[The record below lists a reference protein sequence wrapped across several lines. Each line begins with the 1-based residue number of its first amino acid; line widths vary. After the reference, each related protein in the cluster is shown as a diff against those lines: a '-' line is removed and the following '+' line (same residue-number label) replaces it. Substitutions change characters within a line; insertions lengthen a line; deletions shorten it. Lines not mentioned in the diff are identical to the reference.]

1 MINNTT
7 HTILKFAP
15 DNIWFTSDTHFGHE
29 EIIRFTG
36 RPFASVEE
44 MDLDWF
50 DPACVDALRMI
61 VERTGAKIV
70 VSSSWRD
77 LQMEQLQKIW
87 AFIPMPG
94 ELAGTTPIWILTKKE
109 AIEHWIK
116 QHPDDCYVILDD
128 ADLGLD
134 NQIRTNPDTGLV
146 QKDAEKAITILNS
159 SNDGD
164 I

>member
-1 MINNTT
+1 MRY
-7 HTILKFAP
+7 ILLDFDGVLTSKTYSWQCYTNHCRK
-15 DNIWFTSDTHFGHE
+15 NIY
-29 EIIRFTG
+29 
-36 RPFASVEE
+36 
-44 MDLDWF
+44 DLDWF

-70 VSSSWRD
+70 VSSSWRA
-77 LQMEQLQKIW
+77 LQMELLQKIW

>member
-1 MINNTT
+1 MKF
-7 HTILKFAP
+7 ILLDFDGVVTSKTYSWQCYTNHCRK
-15 DNIWFTSDTHFGHE
+15 NIY
-29 EIIRFTG
+29 
-36 RPFASVEE
+36 
-44 MDLDWF
+44 DLDWF

-61 VERTGAKIV
+61 VERTGAKI
-70 VSSSWRD
+70 WRD
-77 LQMEQLQKIW
+77 LQLELLQKIW

>member
-1 MINNTT
+1 MRY
-7 HTILKFAP
+7 ILLDFDGVVTSKTYSRQCHENHCRK
-15 DNIWFTSDTHFGHE
+15 NIY
-29 EIIRFTG
+29 
-36 RPFASVEE
+36 
-44 MDLDWF
+44 DLDWF

-116 QHPDDCYVILDD
+116 QHPDDRYVILDD
-128 ADLGLD
+128 AGLGLD

>member
-1 MINNTT
+1 MRY
-7 HTILKFAP
+7 ILLDFDGVLTSKTYSWQCYANHCRK
-15 DNIWFTSDTHFGHE
+15 NIY
-29 EIIRFTG
+29 
-36 RPFASVEE
+36 
-44 MDLDWF
+44 DLNWF

-116 QHPDDCYVILDD
+116 QHPDDRYVILDD
-128 ADLGLD
+128 ADLGID

-164 I
+164 F

>member
-1 MINNTT
+1 MRY
-7 HTILKFAP
+7 ILLDFDGVVTSKTYSRQCHENHCRK
-15 DNIWFTSDTHFGHE
+15 NIY
-29 EIIRFTG
+29 
-36 RPFASVEE
+36 
-44 MDLDWF
+44 DLDWF

-77 LQMEQLQKIW
+77 LHMEPLQKIW

-109 AIEHWIK
+109 AIEHWIN
-116 QHPDDCYVILDD
+116 QHPDDRYVILDD
-128 ADLGLD
+128 ADLGHD

>member
-1 MINNTT
+1 MRY
-7 HTILKFAP
+7 ILLDFDGVVTSKTYSRQCHENHCRK
-15 DNIWFTSDTHFGHE
+15 NIY
-29 EIIRFTG
+29 
-36 RPFASVEE
+36 
-44 MDLDWF
+44 DLDWF

-116 QHPDDCYVILDD
+116 QHPDDRYVILDD
-128 ADLGLD
+128 AGLGLD

-146 QKDAEKAITILNS
+146 QEDAEKAITILNS

-164 I
+164 F